1 MKIEALY
8 PEFCQWFGDSEN
20 VRYLRQ
26 CLPDAEIVETGSHDR
41 PAFPDGS
48 VDLVVLGSMTER
60 QQHAAAERLSPYRD
74 RLLERI
80 NEGMVVLS
88 TGNSVELFGDYI
100 EEGGKREPMLSLFPF
115 HAERNLEDRHNSMFL
130 GEFEGM
136 KIVGYRAQFSFL
148 RGEFPGNFIKVLGG
162 CGNSME
168 DPNEGFRY
176 KNLFATY
183 LLGPFLILNPPFTKY
198 LLRLLGREEP
208 LAFEAAV
215 TEAYAYRRKQ
225 LEAKQAKFFFNES
238 GWLE

>member
-1 MKIEALY
+1 MRIEALY

-48 VDLVVLGSMTER
+48 VDLLVLGSMTER

-74 RLLERI
+74 RLRERI
-80 NEGMVVLS
+80 NEGMAVLS
-88 TGNSVELFGDYI
+88 TGNSVELFGEYI
-100 EEGGKREPMLSLFPF
+100 EEGGKRDPMLSLFPF
-115 HAERNLEDRHNSMFL
+115 HAERNLKDRHNSMFL

-136 KIVGYRAQFSFL
+136 KIVGYRAQVSVL
-148 RGEFPGNFIKVLGG
+148 RGEFPGDFIKVLGG
-162 CGNSME
+162 CGKSME

>member
-1 MKIEALY
+1 MRIEALY

-48 VDLVVLGSMTER
+48 VDLLVLGSMTER
-60 QQHAAAERLSPYRD
+60 QQRAAAERLSPYRD
-74 RLLERI
+74 RLLERL

-208 LAFEAAV
+208 LAVEAAV